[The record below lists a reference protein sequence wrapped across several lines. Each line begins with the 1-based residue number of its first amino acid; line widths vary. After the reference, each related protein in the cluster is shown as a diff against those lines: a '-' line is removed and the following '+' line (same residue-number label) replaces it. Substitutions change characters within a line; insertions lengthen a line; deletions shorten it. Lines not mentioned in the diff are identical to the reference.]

1 MHTFCIVVARDAIG
15 ARARGALRACKRAC
29 DRAHAY
35 TWRAHAQLIFAARQS
50 CARHGLFGEFGTLM
64 RFRSWAYAFSVSRA
78 LPQAR
83 LRTRIL
89 RCAANAL
96 RIVGIVRA
104 AALPRQAPTCS
115 MRAPR
120 TVCAHSMH
128 TISALCTFVHRCAL
142 DARIGRI
149 GCAGAHVFA
158 HAVQSAPE
166 RGICA
171 HSLYARSSNCVHH
184 RPSVKSGTKTGS
196 RFGDAVWARVA
207 RHCTRQRAF
216 EVCAARVERQKD

>member
-1 MHTFCIVVARDAIG
+1 MQARVRS
-15 ARARGALRACKRAC
+15 RARLHAACTHAAHICSQTILRA
-29 DRAHAY
+29 H
-35 TWRAHAQLIFAARQS
+35 
-50 CARHGLFGEFGTLM
+50 HGLFRKFGTLM

-83 LRTRIL
+83 LRTWIL
-89 RCAANAL
+89 RCAATAL

-120 TVCAHSMH
+120 TVCAHSIH
-128 TISALCTFVHRCAL
+128 PISALCTFVQRCAL

-149 GCAGAHVFA
+149 GCASAHVFA
-158 HAVQSAPE
+158 HTVQSAPE
-166 RGICA
+166 RGMRA

-196 RFGDAVWARVA
+196 RFGDAVWARAA
-207 RHCTRQRAF
+207 RHCTRQRAL
-216 EVCAARVERQKD
+216 EVYAARVSLNT